1 MAAFIDRISSGG
13 GIALWLDYTA
23 YAGRL
28 LAGGTVPWLD
38 VSACAAWQ
46 RKAQGLLHS
55 DVVSLPVAEVCSAW
69 LESQPSLRSAMGARS
84 RAVFPLKTLLADEA
98 LRTHLVDLSRA
109 LRGTVT
115 GPVFALACPSPRHW
129 VGEAYGQALG
139 TAVDVGDDEADSA
152 ALYLADFLRA
162 FGDSGV
168 DTLLLVE
175 SPASEPGGAAGVA
188 CYQSALNVAAHYRW
202 DIGLEVPGGRY
213 EGGDAGLD
221 FVIAPH
227 SLPGA
232 LTGLVVPETFWNDD
246 SAPEPVNGGFR
257 FAAIPPL
264 ATPER
269 VLERLALLR

>member
-1 MAAFIDRISSGG
+1 MAAFIDRIRNGVG
-13 GIALWLDYTA
+13 TPLWLDYTA

-46 RKAQGLLHS
+46 RKAQGLLRS
-55 DVVSLPVAEVCSAW
+55 DVLSLPVAEVCTAW
-69 LESQPSLRSAMGARS
+69 LASQPSLRSAMGARS

-98 LRTHLVDLSRA
+98 LRGHLVELSQA

-129 VGEAYGQALG
+129 VAEAFGQALG

-152 ALYLADFLRA
+152 ALYVADFLRA
-162 FGDSGV
+162 FGDSGI

-175 SPASEPGGAAGVA
+175 SPVSEPAVAAGVA

-202 DIGLEVPGGRY
+202 DTGLSVPGTRY
-213 EGGDAGLD
+213 VGGDAGLD
-221 FVIAPH
+221 FVIAPRP
-227 SLPGA
+227 LPGA
-232 LTGLVVPETFWNDD
+232 VPGLVVPEAFWNDD
-246 SAPEPVNGGFR
+246 SVVEPVKDGFR
-257 FAAIPPL
+257 FATIPTL